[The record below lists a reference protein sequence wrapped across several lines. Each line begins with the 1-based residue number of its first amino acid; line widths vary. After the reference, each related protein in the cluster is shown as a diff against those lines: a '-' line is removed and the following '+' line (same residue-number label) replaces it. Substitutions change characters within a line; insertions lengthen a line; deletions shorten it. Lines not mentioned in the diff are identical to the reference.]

1 MRTQLEI
8 ELLEIITEYRNQGY
22 SDEYIYG
29 SIKKVLEGAY
39 DKRTTGGV

>member
-22 SDEYIYG
+22 SDEYILN
-29 SIKKVLEGAY
+29 SFRKVLEVTN
-39 DKRTTGGV
+39 DKRTAR